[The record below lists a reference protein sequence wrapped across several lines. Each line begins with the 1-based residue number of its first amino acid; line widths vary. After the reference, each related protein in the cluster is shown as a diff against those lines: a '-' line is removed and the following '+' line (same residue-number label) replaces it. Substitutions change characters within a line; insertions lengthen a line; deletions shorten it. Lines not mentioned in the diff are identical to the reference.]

1 MYNETDT
8 RTLTGE
14 EKIMH
19 HGLSRR
25 EGFIMDHRSEIG
37 NVHKET
43 EPAPFFFTGGGGPRR
58 KNCLFQEGGVRG
70 KFWQICNAYLMTN
83 LINLNLPGGAT
94 FFFRSALASIHVN

>member
-37 NVHKET
+37 NFHKET
-43 EPAPFFFTGGGGPRR
+43 EPAPFFLPGV
-58 KNCLFQEGGVRG
+58 GVRG
-70 KFWQICNAYLMTN
+70 GKIVFSRKGVSEENVGKFVMRI
-83 LINLNLPGGAT
+83 
-94 FFFRSALASIHVN
+94 

>member
-43 EPAPFFFTGGGGPRR
+43 EPAPFFFYRGWGSEEEKLSFPGRGCPR
-58 KNCLFQEGGVRG
+58 KIL
-70 KFWQICNAYLMTN
+70 AN
-83 LINLNLPGGAT
+83 L
-94 FFFRSALASIHVN
+94 

>member
-14 EKIMH
+14 EKIIH

-37 NVHKET
+37 NFHKET
-43 EPAPFFFTGGGGPRR
+43 ELAPFFTGVGGPRT

-70 KFWQICNAYLMTN
+70 KCWQICNAY

-94 FFFRSALASIHVN
+94 FFFRSALASIHMN